1 MQRVRHRQT
10 EGGPYDQDR
19 PRTAHPGTCAA
30 DVARRRQPEGPQAR
44 LPGARARAAGDRGQP
59 AGRPAAQPD
68 DRAPRRAAPRRAGG
82 GGRVGGQSRRIPLAD
97 DRPGRSQPR
106 PRRDPQDP
114 PPPRR
119 RLTPVPRHRRFRD
132 RRAAGQALATA
143 LLRFKGQNP
152 VVLALPRGG
161 VPVAWEVAQALAA
174 PLDLVLVR
182 KLGAP
187 EQPELAVGAV
197 AEGEPPEVFVDARLA
212 RHLEVPA
219 AYLAAATAAR
229 GCRNPSGRCWTTR

>member
-1 MQRVRHRQT
+1 M
-10 EGGPYDQDR
+10 
-19 PRTAHPGTCAA
+19 
-30 DVARRRQPEGPQAR
+30 
-44 LPGARARAAGDRGQP
+44 
-59 AGRPAAQPD
+59 
-68 DRAPRRAAPRRAGG
+68 
-82 GGRVGGQSRRIPLAD
+82 
-97 DRPGRSQPR
+97 
-106 PRRDPQDP
+106 
-114 PPPRR
+114 
-119 RLTPVPRHRRFRD
+119 PRHRRFRD

-219 AYLAAATAAR
+219 AYLAAATARAEQEIAR
-229 GCRNPSGRCWTTR
+229 RRQTYLAGRPRPEVRGRCAIIVDDGIATGATMRAAIAATRRRGPARLVLAVPVAPADTLAELRRLVDEAVCLAIPAPFLAVGNHYDSFPQLSDEEVIALLKTAPPPTSPPQA